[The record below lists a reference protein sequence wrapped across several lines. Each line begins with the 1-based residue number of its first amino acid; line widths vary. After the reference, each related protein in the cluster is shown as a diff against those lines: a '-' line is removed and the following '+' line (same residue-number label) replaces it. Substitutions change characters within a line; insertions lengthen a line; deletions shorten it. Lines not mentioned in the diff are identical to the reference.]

1 MNDDNAV
8 ITNNYPVY
16 HPVVSAH
23 GKAHVILET
32 GLSNKLPNPFV
43 SGQLSKILYYQNKP
57 IRILIEHSYASPK

>member
-32 GLSNKLPNPFV
+32 GLSNSPIPVCQV
-43 SGQLSKILYYQNKP
+43 SCQRFCIIKINLSEY
-57 IRILIEHSYASPK
+57 